1 MRNIKPVNSAGVKFV
16 KFIGIDS
23 NGNKKYLCQCP
34 RCDKPFE
41 MWASHYYRGSNSC
54 ECEFYGKQYPR
65 LYSIWTNMK
74 SRCYNYNFPEYK
86 YYGNRGIKIC
96 KAWKNNFY
104 EFLQWAL
111 ANGYQDNLTIDRIDV
126 NGNYEPN
133 NCRWA
138 DAETQAN
145 NKQNTLRVPFENNM
159 SLHQVCRKY
168 GFNYKTETTYYYRHG
183 YEAMLKRLEEK
194 ILDTRKIH
202 TTN

>member
-1 MRNIKPVNSAGVKFV
+1 MRDIKPVNSAGVKFV
-16 KFIGIDS
+16 KFIGIDP

-34 RCDKPFE
+34 NCNETFK
-41 MWASHYYRGSNSC
+41 MWASHYYRGNNSC

-74 SRCYNYNFPEYK
+74 SRCYNCNFPEYK

-96 KAWKNNFY
+96 ETWKNNFY
-104 EFLQWAL
+104 NFLTWAL
-111 ANGYQDNLTIDRIDV
+111 SNGYTDNLTIDRIEV
-126 NGNYEPN
+126 NGDYEPN

-168 GFNYKTETTYYYRHG
+168 GFNYKTETAYYYRHG
-183 YEAMLKRLEEK
+183 YETMLKRLEGK

-202 TTN
+202 TAN